1 MTSLEIPF
9 KNLMNESYSKDS
21 SKKMRTALN
30 FKIFKTFY
38 NWLFYKI
45 ISHLYIQMEM

>member
-1 MTSLEIPF
+1 MDSHNWF
-9 KNLMNESYSKDS
+9 KTVNRKSNGKDRNE
-21 SKKMRTALN
+21 KMRTALN